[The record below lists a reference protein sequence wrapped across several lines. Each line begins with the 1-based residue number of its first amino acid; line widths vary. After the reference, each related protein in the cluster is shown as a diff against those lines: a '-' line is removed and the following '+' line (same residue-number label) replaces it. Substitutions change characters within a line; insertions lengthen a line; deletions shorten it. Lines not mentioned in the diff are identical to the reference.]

1 VRGAAEA
8 LNVSEKTIRRRIKSG
23 KIKAELVDGEYYIRH
38 LGDVQP
44 VDEVHV
50 ARVDSGL
57 DNTLDMDRGMDK
69 SWDKALDMI
78 SSLQAENG
86 RLAGQVG
93 FLQAKVLEMENKVL
107 MLRGPTRRLW
117 WQRLVWWKRRL

>member
-1 VRGAAEA
+1 MSGRYWTVRGAAEA

-44 VDEVHV
+44 VDEVHGT
-50 ARVDSGL
+50 RVDSGL
-57 DNTLDMDRGMDK
+57 DISLDMDRGVDK

-78 SSLQAENG
+78 KSLQAENE

-93 FLQAKVLEMENKVL
+93 FLQAKV
-107 MLRGPTRRLW
+107 
-117 WQRLVWWKRRL
+117 